1 MHVRQMLLATVS
13 GQGAVSLAK
22 GSNSN
27 DLDRYCFSVMGQF
40 ICILGLM
47 VEAQG
52 WPVIV
57 TSLRHSL
64 AVKQAITGQ
73 IEIGNARSARGA
85 ADSGQVA
92 GRDDSRVRLASANL
106 PFYPGGSAVCQLTLL
121 VLKKQR
127 SSATSCIR

>member
-22 GSNSN
+22 GSNSK
-27 DLDRYCFSVMGQF
+27 DLYRYCFSVMGQF

-52 WPVIV
+52 WTVIV

-64 AVKQAITGQ
+64 AVKPAITGQ
-73 IEIGNARSARGA
+73 IAIGNARG
-85 ADSGQVA
+85 V
-92 GRDDSRVRLASANL
+92 
-106 PFYPGGSAVCQLTLL
+106 
-121 VLKKQR
+121 
-127 SSATSCIR
+127 